1 MKNLETQLNKETL
14 HEKDSK
20 STIRMINTRFQKFIH
35 LEVLK
40 TSNFEYEAREA
51 REDFKNYTHME
62 AHSLK
67 EILIQNMDSVEK
79 CIVERALHEQEIQK
93 RLKRLNDRKLQI
105 QECKVQEVK
114 TTNASSKDTNSTQR
128 IKAAHLEM
136 KAIETKHTAQHE
148 NMNDTSL
155 MEKINSNTIPDSSI
169 MCKNE
174 FQVDQYADDHEDER
188 ATLANLI
195 SNLKLDIDENK
206 TIQKQL
212 RKANATLTYE
222 LKECKYTFE
231 VSNDTKDRC
240 ISALH
245 HQEVELEKYKTYK
258 NCQLEK
264 EEVEHKYKETLGLLA
279 QQKHQSNE
287 ASKTQAYET
296 F

>member
-20 STIRMINTRFQKFIH
+20 STIRMINTQFQKFIH

-51 REDFKNYTHME
+51 REDIKNYTHMG
-62 AHSLK
+62 AQSLK

-79 CIVERALHEQEIQK
+79 CIVERALQEQEIRK
-93 RLKRLNDRKLQI
+93 RLKRLNDKQLQI
-105 QECKVQEVK
+105 QECKVQE
-114 TTNASSKDTNSTQR
+114 A
-128 IKAAHLEM
+128 
-136 KAIETKHTAQHE
+136 
-148 NMNDTSL
+148 
-155 MEKINSNTIPDSSI
+155 
-169 MCKNE
+169 
-174 FQVDQYADDHEDER
+174 DQYADDHEDER
-188 ATLANLI
+188 VTLANLI
-195 SNLKLDIDENK
+195 ANLKLDIDENK

-222 LKECKYTFE
+222 LKECKYAFE
-231 VSNDTKDRC
+231 VSNDTKYRC

-245 HQEVELEKYKTYK
+245 HQEVELEKYKMYK

-264 EEVEHKYKETLGLLA
+264 EEVERKYKETLGMLA

-287 ASKTQAYET
+287 ALKTQAYET